1 MDISLL
7 LIIAAFPIINV
18 NQTTP
23 CFLNETAGLDMWVNC
38 GGDQDFLAM
47 ALLPFEWITGGYF
60 SLLVVSIL
68 IMFTYIKYQKATY
81 PVLMGSIYLPLSF
94 YLFPNQFLSF
104 AVLMVGLLFGILF
117 WHTQIKQTKEY

>member
-18 NQTTP
+18 NSTTP
-23 CFLNETAGLDMWVNC
+23 CFLNETAGLDMWKNC
-38 GGDQDFLAM
+38 GGDQDFLSM

-60 SLLVVSIL
+60 SLMIVSIL
-68 IMFTYIKYQKATY
+68 IMITYAKYQKAVY
-81 PVLMGSIYLPLSF
+81 PVLMGSVYLPLSYF
-94 YLFPNQFLSF
+94 LFPNQFLSF
-104 AVLMVGLLFGILF
+104 AVIMSGLLFGILY